1 MEGIIDRFMNKDFII
16 GTLMRGPVD
25 QLEDRHLG
33 MVEASGSNPDRS
45 IEQRIVTKWAR
56 GVAWYPS
63 SLGCW

>member
-16 GTLMRGPVD
+16 DTLMRGPVD

-45 IEQRIVTKWAR
+45 I
-56 GVAWYPS
+56 
-63 SLGCW
+63 LGP